1 MGTSKKLPAK
11 VSKCFQIWPSFLE
24 NFTHIERMDNAH
36 KTGLQSKG
44 ALAKKENWDDKI
56 NGGEKEMGNVGQQIK
71 EEKQAK

>member
-1 MGTSKKLPAK
+1 MLSNLR
-11 VSKCFQIWPSFLE
+11 PSFLE

-56 NGGEKEMGNVGQQIK
+56 TGGKGNGNEGQGQQIK
-71 EEKQAK
+71 EEKQAE